1 MAGFSAWKNN
11 FERNVMKGQKGI
23 KIIAPSPYK
32 IKQEMQKIDPHT
44 QKPIIG
50 KDGKPVT
57 EEKEITI
64 PAYKVVSVFD
74 VSQTEGKEL
83 PDIAV
88 DELTGDVD
96 RYKDF
101 FAALE
106 KTSPVP
112 IAFENIEGGSHG
124 YYHLEDKRIAIN
136 EGMSELQTLKTA
148 IHEIAHAKLHDID
161 LNAPKDEQHPP
172 LTAAPAKS
180 KRKASP
186 IPSANITG
194 LTRRTILSAMSPGGA
209 AGGSC
214 PS

>member
-1 MAGFSAWKNN
+1 
-11 FERNVMKGQKGI
+11 
-23 KIIAPSPYK
+23 
-32 IKQEMQKIDPHT
+32 MQKIDPHT

-57 EEKEITI
+57 EEKEVTI

-124 YYHLEDKRIAIN
+124 YYHLEDKRVAIN
-136 EGMSELQTLKTA
+136 EGMSELQTIKTA
-148 IHEIAHAKLHDID
+148 NNEIA
-161 LNAPKDEQHPP
+161 
-172 LTAAPAKS
+172 
-180 KRKASP
+180 P
-186 IPSANITG
+186 ILSANITG
-194 LTRRTILSAMSPGGA
+194 LTRRTTLSAMSPGGA